1 MRTVSRVTERVRRFD
16 DYLNRLLE
24 ELAREAGENVET
36 YVARAVATQMAND
49 MRRANDPAV
58 DELQAHL
65 SDSGVLEKTAM
76 PDVTSVITDP
86 DRLSALRRT
95 GLLDSPPEA
104 IYDRITRAAADA
116 LDAPYA
122 TLTLVDEDRQ
132 FFKSAVG
139 LDTGSPGSRQ
149 TSLERSVCQYAV
161 ADGAQL
167 VLEDARLDPTFKQH
181 PAVRD
186 GSVVACSGPAHGAGF
201 GSAATEPAKG
211 ELVRPAIGRP
221 CARSTQ
227 RRRIPAEPPTSRGL
241 VEARQRSRRRDRATR
256 RLPRTAPRPAF
267 GR

>member
-104 IYDRITRAAADA
+104 IYDRITRTAADA

-122 TLTLVDEDRQ
+122 TLTLVDVDRQ

-139 LDTGSPGSRQ
+139 QDTSSAESRQ

-161 ADGAQL
+161 ADGTPL

-181 PAVRD
+181 PAVKD
-186 GSVVACSGPAHGAGF
+186 GTVVAYLGIPLTDQAGN
-201 GSAATEPAKG
+201 
-211 ELVRPAIGRP
+211 AIGTLCVYDTKPRLW
-221 CARSTQ
+221 STGHLQ
-227 RRRIPAEPPTSRGL
+227 VLTDLAALAAERIFQTGA
-241 VEARQRSRRRDRATR
+241 ADQQ
-256 RLPRTAPRPAF
+256 
-267 GR
+267 

>member
-49 MRRANDPAV
+49 MRRASDPAV
-58 DELQAHL
+58 DDLQAHL
-65 SDSGVLEKTAM
+65 SASGVLEKTAM
-76 PDVTSVITDP
+76 PDVTTVITDP
-86 DRLSALRRT
+86 DRLRALHQT

-139 LDTGSPGSRQ
+139 LDTSSAESRQ
-149 TSLERSVCQYAV
+149 TPLERSVCQYAV
-161 ADGAQL
+161 ADGAPL
-167 VLEDARLDPTFKQH
+167 ILEDARLDPTFKQH

-186 GSVVACSGPAHGAGF
+186 GSVVAYLGIPLMDQAGNAV
-201 GSAATEPAKG
+201 GTLCVYDTKPRLWGTGHLQVLSDLAALAAE
-211 ELVRPAIGRP
+211 
-221 CARSTQ
+221 
-227 RRRIPAEPPTSRGL
+227 RIFT
-241 VEARQRSRRRDRATR
+241 TR
-256 RLPRTAPRPAF
+256 TDAQQ
-267 GR
+267 